1 MALLL
6 LFYTILKIILLLHF
20 EERLVQDRYLFIIC
34 IIVIFISL
42 YSCFLIYLLES
53 VHMSY
58 LLFTVLKWH
67 ILLVL
72 HVNNSQVKTF
82 SHSKQKVLNLCTFL
96 TCYLLFLL
104 PSFTSC
110 KNLTFFSCYLLFTYL
125 PFVHSKLKPKS
136 KRSLS
141 DLIP

>member
-6 LFYTILKIILLLHF
+6 LFYTILKIILLLLF
-20 EERLVQDRYLFIIC
+20 EERLVKVRYPFIVC
-34 IIVIFISL
+34 ILVIFISL

-72 HVNNSQVKTF
+72 HVNNSQVTFF

-104 PSFTSC
+104 PPFTSC

-125 PFVHSKLKPKS
+125 PFVHSW
-136 KRSLS
+136 
-141 DLIP
+141 